1 MTGVQTCALPISTEV
16 RQKEAFQI
24 AGKVDAMIV
33 IGGSNSSNTRKLYD
47 ISKRECQETFL
58 IQDVEGLD
66 LERLKSARSIG
77 ITAGASTPNNIIQEV
92 YTSVRAKF

>member
-1 MTGVQTCALPISTEV
+1 MLILVIQFCNATEV

-47 ISKRECQETFL
+47 ISKKRVPRNFLL